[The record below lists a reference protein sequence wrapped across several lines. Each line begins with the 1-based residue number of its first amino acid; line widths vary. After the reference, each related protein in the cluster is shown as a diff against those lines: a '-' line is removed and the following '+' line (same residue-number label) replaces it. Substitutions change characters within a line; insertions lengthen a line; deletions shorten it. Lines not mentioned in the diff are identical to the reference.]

1 MPPTKPATI
10 ARIDDENTAA
20 ATDYSLMLPY
30 LPADVSPA
38 KARAFGDMVFGFSAA
53 RAAQRNGLSVQ
64 QCERIRTSHRAELVA
79 AKACRQE
86 IMACMVESLVY
97 ALVDTGLSALTH
109 IDPTQPLTPHA
120 LSALANAAQGF
131 ARLARELPDRPE
143 KLPPSVAHDARAAL
157 AELEGIQDVVV
168 DTDPRP

>member
-1 MPPTKPATI
+1 MPPTKPTTI
-10 ARIDDENTAA
+10 ARIDAANTAA
-20 ATDYSLMLPY
+20 AMDFELLLPY

-38 KARAFGDMVFGFSAA
+38 KARAFADMVFGFSAS

-64 QCERIRTSHRAELVA
+64 QCERVRTAHRSELIA

-86 IMACMVESLVY
+86 IMACMTESLVY

-143 KLPPSVAHDARAAL
+143 RLPKSVQHDARAAL
-157 AELEGIQDVVV
+157 AELDAIPHVVV